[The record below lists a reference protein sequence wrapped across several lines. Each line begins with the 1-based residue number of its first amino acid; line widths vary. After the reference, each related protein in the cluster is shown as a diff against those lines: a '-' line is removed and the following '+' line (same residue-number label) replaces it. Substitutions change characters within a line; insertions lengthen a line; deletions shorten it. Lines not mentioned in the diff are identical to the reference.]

1 MPERPHDEDDDD
13 FELELEPIDPEI
25 VAAQQHHAQRKTEEA
40 VAKID
45 IDEILRERDD
55 QGDYY
60 VDWSWLKSFR
70 FTTRH
75 ALMLTAVLAMALTLF
90 RVLGGCSGLFVMGMI
105 ALGVAWF
112 FVMRAEQ
119 RRAAERERIRKE
131 FFASRGASIKGAT
144 ATPADVDAAGAPGP
158 LQPRFDVRFSFSLK
172 EMMIAMTAAAVFMG
186 LVYQFGPESMAM
198 TLGIVALVGLAVNT
212 MGFDPPRMVVLGWW
226 VLLVFYLIFGFIT
239 ALRSVP

>member
-1 MPERPHDEDDDD
+1 MPAPPHNEDDDD

-25 VAAQQHHAQRKTEEA
+25 VAAQQQHAHRKTEEA

-45 IDEILRERDD
+45 IDEILREKDD

-75 ALMLTAVLAMALTLF
+75 ALMLTAVLAMGLTLF
-90 RVLGGCSGLFVMGMI
+90 KVLGGCSGLFVIGMI

-131 FFASRGASIKGAT
+131 FFATRGASIKAAMASGDAAT
-144 ATPADVDAAGAPGP
+144 ASAPGP
-158 LQPRFDVRFSFSLK
+158 PQPRFDVRFSFSLK
-172 EMMIAMTAAAVFMG
+172 ETLIAMTGAAVFMG
-186 LVYQFGPESMAM
+186 LVSLVGMEGMAM
-198 TLGIVALVGLAVNT
+198 TLGIVALVGLAVNA

-226 VLLVFYLIFGFIT
+226 VLLVFYLVFGFIT
-239 ALRSVP
+239 AVRSVS

>member
-1 MPERPHDEDDDD
+1 MPALPPHEDDDD
-13 FELELEPIDPEI
+13 FELELEPLDPEI
-25 VAAQQHHAQRKTEEA
+25 LAVERERANRKTEEA
-40 VAKID
+40 VAKVD

-75 ALMLTAVLAMALTLF
+75 ALALTALLAMALTLF
-90 RVLGGCSGLFVMGMI
+90 KVLGGCSGLFVIGMI
-105 ALGVAWF
+105 ALGVSWF

-131 FFASRGASIKGAT
+131 FFASHGGSLKTAM
-144 ATPADVDAAGAPGP
+144 ATPAEADAANASGP
-158 LQPRFDVRFSFSLK
+158 QPRFDVRFSFSLK

-198 TLGIVALVGLAVNT
+198 TLGIIALVGLAVNA

-226 VLLVFYLIFGFIT
+226 VLLVFYLVFGFIT
-239 ALRSVP
+239 SLRSTS